1 MVNTHLSSAVCL
13 HAGLWKSMASHFW
26 WIEPLVRALS
36 HRKYLRFFSLY
47 NPKRCRFQLCR
58 RPTSAKGKWPAV
70 KRGSQVRH
78 CQLMSGVT
86 HSGSVSRGVTKTLS
100 PLAFGRCLDIPG
112 LLCQV
117 HQVEFLMWAGTVKEG
132 LCGYRK
138 ERNPNRQ
145 SVLKDEKESVGNKN
159 WKVRLEKMKTWK
171 WTEMLWKVDRRKK
184 TGVYGM
190 CSTPRMRNNKP
201 EIWKLLKEKIWKF
214 LSRLWLA
221 GDLKLCLFWIL
232 QRAHTFSEYLPWVT
246 FFPLCGLAAMEI
258 RLKTDQNFRKCDCF
272 LKFFFS

>member
-70 KRGSQVRH
+70 KMGSQFKH
-78 CQLMSGVT
+78 SCQLMSGVT
-86 HSGSVSRGVTKTLS
+86 HSSSVHRGVTKTLS
-100 PLAFGRCLDIPG
+100 PLAFGRCLDLPG

-117 HQVEFLMWAGTVKEG
+117 DQVEFLMWAGTVKEG
-132 LCGYRK
+132 LSGYRK

-145 SVLKDEKESVGNKN
+145 SILKDEKESVGNKN
-159 WKVRLEKMKTWK
+159 WKMRLEKMKTRK
-171 WTEMLWKVDRRKK
+171 WTEMLWKVDREEGEKWCVWNVQYTPHEKLQTRDLEVGKGKK
-184 TGVYGM
+184 SENFCLSFDWQETSSSVSFEY
-190 CSTPRMRNNKP
+190 CRVQT
-201 EIWKLLKEKIWKF
+201 LF
-214 LSRLWLA
+214 LNICH
-221 GDLKLCLFWIL
+221 G
-232 QRAHTFSEYLPWVT
+232 
-246 FFPLCGLAAMEI
+246 
-258 RLKTDQNFRKCDCF
+258 
-272 LKFFFS
+272 